1 MRNVSNND
9 AEVYTEIFRHIWK
22 IQIDT
27 DFSTSVSAE
36 RLACVS
42 ITGDR
47 TKNILSVKIRQ
58 TKGMQRK
65 ICTRHKNTTMKS
77 KYEGKKPPSFKNNPW
92 FNYQAAISFIILI
105 QEFVYT

>member
-1 MRNVSNND
+1 MNFMCKCAIGMADTYNCSAENMIWKRSCFPPKKNQLRNVSNND

-58 TKGMQRK
+58 TNAKENLHQAQE
-65 ICTRHKNTTMKS
+65 H
-77 KYEGKKPPSFKNNPW
+77 NN
-92 FNYQAAISFIILI
+92 
-105 QEFVYT
+105 EK